1 MPLDPNLIIQPRRV
15 AQLSPDEAQA
25 NAMKLSQ
32 MQMAMDE
39 QRSQLQDKRTL
50 SDLYRNNID
59 ANGNINAAGITKGL
73 AASGMGDRIPEFQTK
88 QADYSKAVAG
98 MNTQQLEFHKKQLDA
113 VNGSLASLLAK
124 PDLSHDDVINEISG
138 MVDNGIIDNA
148 SGAKMV
154 QQLPGPD
161 QLRGWL
167 TQRAIE
173 GMDQSKKLESVLPK
187 YDEQDRGGVINQ
199 GTINP
204 ITGQRTAGVDVP
216 KTMTPDATA
225 TQQQKKATSFGTQ
238 EGDLL
243 AALAEQGVSLPAGMR
258 SKEQQLAT
266 VRSLISRNPGMSPDE
281 IAYKVG
287 TGQIKFGA
295 DKQTTTAAEKDFATG
310 KSGQMLRSIGTA
322 NKHLTM
328 LDGMVDSLN
337 NGDVQA
343 FNKLGNTWA
352 KQTGAAA
359 PNSFDAVKHI
369 VGQEVVKAIVAGGGG
384 VNERE
389 EAGNAISSAGSPAQL
404 KDVIARYRQI
414 MAAQR
419 ESLVQQHR
427 ALKLPDSALPDY
439 EEGAYGT
446 QSDTGDAGIPPDIA
460 ALLKKH
466 GGS

>member
-1 MPLDPNLIIQPRRV
+1 MPLDPSLIIQPRRV

-25 NAMKLSQ
+25 NALKLSQ

-39 QRSQLQDKRTL
+39 QRSQLQDKRTI

-59 ANGNINAAGITKGL
+59 ANGNINAAGITRGL
-73 AASGMGDRIPEFQTK
+73 ATAGMGDRIPEFQTK
-88 QADYSKAVAG
+88 QAEYGKAVAG
-98 MNTQQLEFHKKQLDA
+98 MNAQQLEFHKKQLDA

-225 TQQQKKATSFGTQ
+225 NQQRLKTNSFGGQ

-266 VRSLISRNPGMSPDE
+266 VRSLLARNPGLSADE

-287 TGQIKFGA
+287 TGQIGFGVDKKETQTAAGISGKIRYAENEIQNVTPLIREASAQVPRGAFVPWNKLSQMA
-295 DKQTTTAAEKDFATG
+295 DTSISDPNLKQLKSYLNTLSNAYDMLAARGGTDQEKRAHNRAMFDSADSPEALEAALQAVEKEAALSDKAGVASTSRRSPPPTTAPA
-310 KSGQMLRSIGTA
+310 S
-322 NKHLTM
+322 
-328 LDGMVDSLN
+328 
-337 NGDVQA
+337 DV
-343 FNKLGNTWA
+343 
-352 KQTGAAA
+352 
-359 PNSFDAVKHI
+359 
-369 VGQEVVKAIVAGGGG
+369 
-384 VNERE
+384 
-389 EAGNAISSAGSPAQL
+389 
-404 KDVIARYRQI
+404 
-414 MAAQR
+414 
-419 ESLVQQHR
+419 
-427 ALKLPDSALPDY
+427 
-439 EEGAYGT
+439 
-446 QSDTGDAGIPPDIA
+446 PPDIA